1 MPKPQLLKAAIYEPA
16 NPPLVR
22 CSVLDSAEH
31 ITKILHRIQVVIA
44 DVGKVRHQASK
55 AHALAG
61 FPLGLRMLPL
71 SACPHGRLPQ
81 IVMIFAGFG
90 VLTIG
95 CNLKTSLL
103 LLDSLQLCLC

>member
-1 MPKPQLLKAAIYEPA
+1 MSEQVYQFVL
-16 NPPLVR
+16 
-22 CSVLDSAEH
+22 CSFLDSAEH
-31 ITKILHRIQVVIA
+31 IAKILHWIQIVLTNI
-44 DVGKVRHQASK
+44 GKVGHQASK

-81 IVMIFAGFG
+81 IVMILAEFG

-95 CNLKTSLL
+95 CNLKTCLL